1 MGVSLRQKTLQAATC
16 TGMASKEL
24 KTTTSLTPG
33 RPRWVL
39 RMSSKPETRRAL
51 PRTMGPSECEPEM
64 TTQNESLDRE
74 LS

>member
-1 MGVSLRQKTLQAATC
+1 
-16 TGMASKEL
+16 MAKVLTYEHLNVARPALEKKESP
-24 KTTTSLTPG
+24 KQPPAG
-33 RPRWVL
+33 PCRPRKTPRVGSEL
-39 RMSSKPETRRAL
+39 ETRRAL